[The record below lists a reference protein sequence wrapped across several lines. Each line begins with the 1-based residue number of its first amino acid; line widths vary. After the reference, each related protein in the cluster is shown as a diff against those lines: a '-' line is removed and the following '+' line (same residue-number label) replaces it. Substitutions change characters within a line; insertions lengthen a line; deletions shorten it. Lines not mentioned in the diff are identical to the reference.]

1 MKRLI
6 ILLVLMLSVTAWAQN
21 TNRNRNVLGAPVYYD
36 TLGNVIGKT
45 SPGDTVAHLPKHHYF
60 NRLSNEFNAFFFEM
74 EGLFGNNDLALGFN
88 FTYLP
93 ERWGVYGS
101 LLGGINHSY
110 FSVGPAL
117 RLSDNGSLLDWHL
130 YGGVMLSNHLGGELG
145 FRVAL
150 PKRDGR
156 FCWESVSIGGGVI
169 GRHPF
174 FTCGLSLEICAAAAL
189 YSFFW

>member
-6 ILLVLMLSVTAWAQN
+6 ILLVLMLSVAAWAQN

-45 SPGDTVAHLPKHHYF
+45 QPGDTIAHLPKHHYF

-74 EGLFGNNDLALGFN
+74 EGLFGNNDIALGAN

-93 ERWGVYGS
+93 ERWGIYGS
-101 LLGGINHSY
+101 LLGGINHGY
-110 FSVGPAL
+110 VSVGPAL
-117 RLSDNGSLLDWHL
+117 RLSDNGGLLDWHL

-174 FTCGLSLEICAAAAL
+174 FTCGLSLEICAAAAF